1 MPAKAEQHMAQN
13 IYDRPEFFEGYSRLG
28 RSVEGLGGAPEWPAL
43 RAMLPDVEGLS
54 IVDLGCGFGWFCRWA
69 RSHGAREVLGL
80 DLSESRTRWEEAVGH
95 FEHALLIDE
104 KNGVRTFVGHTQQ
117 EYGAMLLA
125 RDFAGD
131 REKAYEMLDQAIAT
145 AEELGMKG
153 VLEDAQALRSR
164 K

>member
-1 MPAKAEQHMAQN
+1 M
-13 IYDRPEFFEGYSRLG
+13 S
-28 RSVEGLGGAPEWPAL
+28 S
-43 RAMLPDVEGLS
+43 
-54 IVDLGCGFGWFCRWA
+54 
-69 RSHGAREVLGL
+69 
-80 DLSESRTRWEEAVGH
+80 WEEAVAH

-131 REKAYEMLDQAIAT
+131 RERAYEMLDQAIAT